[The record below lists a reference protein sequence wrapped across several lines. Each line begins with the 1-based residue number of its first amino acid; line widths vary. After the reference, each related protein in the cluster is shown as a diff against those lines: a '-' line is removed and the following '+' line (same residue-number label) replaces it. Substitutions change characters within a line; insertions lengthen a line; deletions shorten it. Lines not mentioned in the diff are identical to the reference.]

1 MTRTARGLRAL
12 AAPHQRG
19 RVLAAAL
26 AWAGLALA
34 CAAVGIALA
43 PRPLAVVASW
53 LGMIAWL
60 GGAIWLARR
69 GRKRLD
75 ARPVAQLVEH
85 VARARDGSVT
95 GPAAAPARDTSAALW
110 EAADLRAAAVIGR
123 ATPVVD
129 VLLRRGTRGRLA
141 GGGACALLG
150 ALAFVASAPAS
161 GRATAFWHPLR
172 TLRDARAPVRVS
184 VDRAAVRRGETVTAL
199 VEVPS
204 ATRATLWTRGAGETW
219 QPQLLALDSVG
230 QARVTLGPL
239 SADVFV
245 RAASGARRSPELQ
258 VTVLTPAFVADL
270 ALTARFPAYIER
282 GDEPLVP
289 GADTITLPAGTTIVT
304 RGSASVALSAA
315 AWMGP
320 AGAPARLATAEQRF
334 EGRFTPAR
342 SGTWSLVLAPADA
355 DSLEDAPP
363 ALVLRLVADSAPTV
377 AVPVPGRDTTLPVS
391 LRQPL
396 VIDARD
402 DYGLARLE
410 LVSWRASQTG
420 QVGAAMRERLDVG
433 GAGDRVI
440 LQTEL
445 ALEGRGLLPG
455 DTLRFYVEA
464 EDNAPRPRQG
474 RSPEYALR
482 LPSRAEMRAAAR
494 AAAAQ
499 VSAAADSVAAAQA
512 ELGDRTRDLAHERSR
527 DPAAGGEQAREGAG
541 RQRQGS
547 LSFQATERAED
558 VARQQA
564 ELAERVDQLSQA
576 VEDIARAMEAAG
588 LNDTAFQARLREV
601 QALLEQAITPE
612 MEARLRELQDALQR
626 LDPDATRMALERLA
640 EAQRRLKEELE
651 RSEELFR
658 RAAMEGA
665 LTSLA
670 EDARDL
676 RAEQQEWNRDDA
688 PRADSSAAAAQGAL
702 AQRADSLAAGVARAQ
717 REMQAGRPQAN
728 RALDRPRESAQR
740 AGKAMRRAEQSASD
754 GESGE
759 AGAAGEEAANE
770 LEDVPDELMRQ
781 RDSLAQQWRSETL
794 SALDRAMSEA
804 AALADRQQR
813 VADALRRGEGG
824 SSTRSQQAAVEEG
837 TLAVERQIR
846 EAAGRNALVSPQ
858 LEGALNYA
866 QRQMRASRQQLE
878 QGTPNTGAAAHL
890 ADQALDALNAT
901 AHALARSR
909 GAVAGSKS
917 GSGMA
922 EAIEQMARMAQAQ
935 QGVNQD
941 ANGMMPGIAQGQG
954 LAQQMRDLA
963 GRQRQLAEEL
973 ERMRASGTGGS
984 GSEAMAQEA
993 RDLARRLESGRLD
1006 RQTVERQERLYRRL
1020 LDAGRTLSGNEP
1032 DQEKERQSRTAQ
1044 GDDVRRPPPLAPG
1057 ATGPGARVRYPTWE
1071 ELRTLSPSER
1081 RLVLEYFRHLNGP
1094 RE

>member
-1 MTRTARGLRAL
+1 MTRTAQGLRAL
-12 AAPHQRG
+12 AAPHLRG
-19 RVLAAAL
+19 RVLATAL

-34 CAAVGIALA
+34 CAAVGIKLA
-43 PRPLAVVASW
+43 PRPLAVAAAW
-53 LGMIAWL
+53 LGMIAGL

-69 GRKRLD
+69 ARKRVD
-75 ARPVAQLVEH
+75 ARSVARLVEH

-110 EAADLRAAAVIGR
+110 EAADLRAAEVIGR

-129 VLLRRGTRGRLA
+129 VVLRRGTRGRLA

-150 ALAFVASAPAS
+150 ALAFVVSAPGS
-161 GRATAFWHPLR
+161 GRAAAFWHPLR

-184 VDRAAVRRGETVTAL
+184 VDKAAVRRGETVTAL

-320 AGAPARLATAEQRF
+320 PGGGAPARLATAERRF
-334 EGRFTPAR
+334 DGRFTPAR
-342 SGTWSLVLAPADA
+342 SGTWSLVLAPAGA

-363 ALVLRLVADSAPTV
+363 TLVLRLVADSAPTV

-420 QVGAAMRERLDVG
+420 QVGAQVRERLDVG

-482 LPSRAEMRAAAR
+482 LPSRAEMRAA
-494 AAAAQ
+494 
-499 VSAAADSVAAAQA
+499 DSVAAAQA

-527 DPAAGGEQAREGAG
+527 DPAPGGEQAREGAG
-541 RQRQGS
+541 RPRQGS

-612 MEARLRELQDALQR
+612 MAARLKELQDALQR
-626 LDPDATRMALERLA
+626 LDPDATRLALERLA

-688 PRADSSAAAAQGAL
+688 PRADSAAAAAQGAL

-717 REMQAGRPQAN
+717 REMQAGRPQTN

-754 GESGE
+754 GEAGA
-759 AGAAGEEAANE
+759 AGAAGEEAADE
-770 LEDVPDELMRQ
+770 LEDLPDELMRQ
-781 RDSLAQQWRSETL
+781 RDSLAQQWRNETL

-824 SSTRSQQAAVEEG
+824 AATRSQQAAVEEG

-858 LEGALNYA
+858 LEGVLNYA

-878 QGTPNTGAAAHL
+878 QGTPNTGAAAQL

-941 ANGMMPGIAQGQG
+941 ANGLMPGIAQGQG
-954 LAQQMRDLA
+954 MAQQMRDLA
-963 GRQRQLAEEL
+963 ARQRQLAEQL

-1006 RQTVERQERLYRRL
+1006 RQTIERQERLYRRL

-1032 DQEKERQSRTAQ
+1032 DQEKDRQSRTAV

-1071 ELRTLSPSER
+1071 ELRALSPSDR